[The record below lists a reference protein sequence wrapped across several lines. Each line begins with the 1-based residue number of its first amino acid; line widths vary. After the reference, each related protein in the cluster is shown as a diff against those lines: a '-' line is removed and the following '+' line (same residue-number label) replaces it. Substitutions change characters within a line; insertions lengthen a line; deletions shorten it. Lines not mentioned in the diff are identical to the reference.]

1 MICICISKIVCVYIY
16 TRINSHICISF
27 WIYPSISI
35 QPPTPATLAARVSS
49 SCAPSAPQ
57 IRSAMVVT

>member
-1 MICICISKIVCVYIY
+1 MYMYIKNCMCIYIY

>member
-1 MICICISKIVCVYIY
+1 MYMYIKNCMCIYIHVL
-16 TRINSHICISF
+16 TVICISF